1 MVIRDISDTA
11 RWVAVYR
18 AMESERPDALFRD
31 PYARRLAGERG
42 EAIVREMP
50 YAMAGAW
57 ALIVRTALIDE
68 IVLRLTGTQ
77 DAAPMPVG
85 AAPMPVAPA
94 PPASAAP
101 PGQRVAAVL
110 NLACGLD
117 TRPYRLPLPRQLRW
131 IEVDLPGI
139 LDYKE
144 EALAG
149 EVPVCAL
156 ERVRLDLADGA
167 ARRALLARVAA
178 PGTPVLV
185 ITEGLLVYLQDAVV
199 KELAVD
205 LASEPALRWW
215 LVDLV
220 SPAIL
225 RRVQRSWN
233 APLSAANAPMRFAP
247 PNGTEYFR
255 PFGWTTAEM
264 RPIFVESRRLHR
276 EMPQARRP
284 LQRAMQRLVL
294 SLLPNVRRDILRTG
308 VALLGRQA
316 P

>member
-42 EAIVREMP
+42 AAIAREMP

-77 DAAPMPVG
+77 DAVP
-85 AAPMPVAPA
+85 
-94 PPASAAP
+94 AP
-101 PGQRVAAVL
+101 PGQRVVAVL

-149 EVPVCAL
+149 EVPVCDL
-156 ERVRLDLADGA
+156 ERVRLDLADRAG
-167 ARRALLARVAA
+167 RRALLARVAA
-178 PGTPVLV
+178 PGAPVLV
-185 ITEGLLVYLQDAVV
+185 ISEGLLVYLQDAMV
-199 KELAVD
+199 KELAAD
-205 LASEPALRWW
+205 LASEPALHWW

-220 SPAIL
+220 SPGIL

-233 APLSAANAPMRFAP
+233 ASLSAANAPMRFAP
-247 PNGTEYFR
+247 PNGTAFFH

-308 VALLGRQA
+308 VALLGRQV
-316 P
+316 PYRP